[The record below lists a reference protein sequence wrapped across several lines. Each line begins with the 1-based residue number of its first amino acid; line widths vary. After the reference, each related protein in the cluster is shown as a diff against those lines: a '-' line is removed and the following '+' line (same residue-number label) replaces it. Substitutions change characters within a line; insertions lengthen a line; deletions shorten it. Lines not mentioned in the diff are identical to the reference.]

1 MTKTC
6 LLGDLSS
13 AVPERHRVPTHLARR
28 LHQIC
33 LGVSAEVIEPAG
45 MTPGEYGLLAAVDDG
60 PEFDQRRL
68 AATLGIDVVSV
79 GQIIDR
85 LETAGW
91 IERRMDL
98 RDRRVR
104 LLGVTA
110 QGRALRARLR
120 PAALQAQERIMSVL
134 SRKEQAVFL
143 DLLTRIVE
151 SNQAYARP
159 GNGRRKP
166 RRRVEPRD
174 SPSPKVPA

>member
-1 MTKTC
+1 MTEPYPV
-6 LLGDLSS
+6 GNPPS

-33 LGVSAEVIEPAG
+33 MGVSAEVIEPAG

-60 PEFDQRRL
+60 PGFDQRRL
-68 AATLGIDVVSV
+68 AATLGIDVVSL
-79 GQIIDR
+79 GQMIDR

-91 IERRMDL
+91 IERRMDP

-104 LLGVTA
+104 LVSATA
-110 QGRALRARLR
+110 EGSALRAKLR
-120 PAALQAQERIMSVL
+120 PAALRVQERIMSVL
-134 SRKEQAVFL
+134 SREEQALFL

-151 SNQAYARP
+151 GNQAYARP

-174 SPSPKVPA
+174 PASPQVPA

>member
-6 LLGDLSS
+6 VLDDRSL

-33 LGVSAEVIEPAG
+33 VGVSAEVIEPAG
-45 MTPGEYGLLAAVDDG
+45 LTPGEYGGLAAVDDG
-60 PEFDQRRL
+60 PGIDQRRL

-79 GQIIDR
+79 GQMIDR

-91 IERRMDL
+91 IERRMDP

-104 LLGVTA
+104 LLSATA
-110 QGRALRARLR
+110 EGSALRAGLR
-120 PAALQAQERIMSVL
+120 PAALRAQERIMAML
-134 SRKEQAVFL
+134 SREEQVLFL

-151 SNQAYARP
+151 GNQSYARP

-166 RRRVEPRD
+166 RRRVDPR
-174 SPSPKVPA
+174 SHQTPRVPA

>member
-6 LLGDLSS
+6 PLGDLSS
-13 AVPERHRVPTHLARR
+13 AIPERRRVPTHLARR
-28 LHQIC
+28 FHQIC
-33 LGVSAEVIEPAG
+33 MGVSAEVIEPAG

-60 PEFDQRRL
+60 PGFDQRRL

-79 GQIIDR
+79 GQMIDR

-91 IERRMDL
+91 IERRMEP

-104 LLGVTA
+104 LLNATA
-110 QGRALRARLR
+110 EGSALRARMR
-120 PAALQAQERIMSVL
+120 PAALQAQQRIMSVL
-134 SRKEQAVFL
+134 SLEEQALFL

-151 SNQAYARP
+151 GNQSYARP

-166 RRRVEPRD
+166 RRRVEPSD
-174 SPSPKVPA
+174 PASPQVPA